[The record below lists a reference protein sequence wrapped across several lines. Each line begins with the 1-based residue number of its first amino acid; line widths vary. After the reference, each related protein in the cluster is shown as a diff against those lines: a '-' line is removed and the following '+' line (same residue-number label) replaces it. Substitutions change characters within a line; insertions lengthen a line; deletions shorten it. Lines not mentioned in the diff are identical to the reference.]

1 MSIAVESLHE
11 CDFSDVAEGELA
23 PVPPGEI
30 LAHEF
35 LEPLE
40 ITPYRLAKSIGVPQ
54 QRIGEILAGR
64 RSITAD
70 TGLRLS
76 RFFGMSDGF
85 WIGLQADYDMAKARA
100 SMGDAL
106 ERIEPFNQ
114 HAA

>member
-1 MSIAVESLHE
+1 MSITVESLHE
-11 CDFSDVAEGELA
+11 CDFSDVAEGDLL

-35 LEPLE
+35 LEPLA

-54 QRIGEILAGR
+54 QRLGEILAGK

-85 WIGLQADYDMAKARA
+85 WVGLQADYDMAKARA

-106 ERIEPFNQ
+106 GRITPFQ
-114 HAA
+114 RAA

>member
-1 MSIAVESLHE
+1 MNITVESLHE
-11 CDFSDVAEGELA
+11 CDFSNVADGDLS

-35 LEPLE
+35 LEPLA

-54 QRIGEILAGR
+54 QRLGEILAGR

-106 ERIEPFNQ
+106 DRITPFQ
-114 HAA
+114 RAA

>member
-1 MSIAVESLHE
+1 MSIAVESLHK
-11 CDFSDVAEGELA
+11 CDFSDVAEGDLP

-35 LEPLE
+35 LEPLA

-54 QRIGEILAGR
+54 QRVGEILAGR

-85 WIGLQADYDMAKARA
+85 WIGLQADCYVPPLNRRSRLKNPTVRQDL
-100 SMGDAL
+100 G
-106 ERIEPFNQ
+106 
-114 HAA
+114 